1 MGCGA
6 LVSTPVPSLS
16 PPPPAAGAGR
26 KRTGLACTQERPRAR
41 PPRPLRLLYRHGGW
55 LQRVTPF
62 HLSLSLSLSSQR
74 RGPTARAPQVLA
86 QPAETD
92 THTVTQTGIDTC
104 IQSTRPNRT
113 PPPSTSSRPRRRRWH
128 GTQWQRDWHFLPAE
142 RDGRGK
148 LVGPGLFSTGTET
161 GPRQGRHAT
170 ATPTTTTKSAAPF
183 FASFLPLSPPSYQPT
198 RHQHRHCVDRTAARC
213 VHTNGLHLA
222 PACSPPLGQRQMRPG
237 KGPTGATQ
245 PNGWMDGRTRLP
257 STAPWYVSIHPT
269 DKSIMPPTADQLCV
283 RVGLHCD
290 CTYGAQRPSCVPGSI
305 QTATGHRTAPPPGLV
320 PLTLYS
326 H

>member
-1 MGCGA
+1 MARWYRRPCRAYRLPLRPPERGGNERDLLAHKRDLAHAPHGRCGCFTG
-6 LVSTPVPSLS
+6 T
-16 PPPPAAGAGR
+16 AAGSS
-26 KRTGLACTQERPRAR
+26 
-41 PPRPLRLLYRHGGW
+41 
-55 LQRVTPF
+55 V
-62 HLSLSLSLSSQR
+62 SL
-74 RGPTARAPQVLA
+74 
-86 QPAETD
+86 
-92 THTVTQTGIDTC
+92 
-104 IQSTRPNRT
+104 
-113 PPPSTSSRPRRRRWH
+113 PSTSLPSGVDQQHARHRSPSQPRQIHTRSNTDRH
-128 GTQWQRDWHFLPAE
+128 TNTEHEAKTDTSTVDLISVSPAE
-142 RDGRGK
+142 MARHLVAKRLALSPHGEGRAGQAGWP
-148 LVGPGLFSTGTET
+148 VFVFHGNGNRAET
-161 GPRQGRHAT
+161 REACQPAT
-170 ATPTTTTKSAAPF
+170 ATTTKSATPF
-183 FASFLPLSPPSYQPT
+183 FAPFLPLSPPSYQPT